1 MAASNGAEQ
10 GATTEVN
17 PMAAPRVSQY
27 WDEGLEMQ
35 EERQQQEQEHLNC
48 KHRVEKGEEQRAW
61 SSTGNSVKPLWCCHT
76 MGLSA

>member
-48 KHRVEKGEEQRAW
+48 KHRVEK
-61 SSTGNSVKPLWCCHT
+61 
-76 MGLSA
+76 